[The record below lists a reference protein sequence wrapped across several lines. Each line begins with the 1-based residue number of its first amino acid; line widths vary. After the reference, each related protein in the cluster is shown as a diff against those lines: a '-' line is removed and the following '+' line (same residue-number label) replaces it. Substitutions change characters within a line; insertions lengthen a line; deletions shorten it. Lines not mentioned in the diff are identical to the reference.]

1 MKKMPNDESFERLV
15 SRSIADMP
23 VKITLPP
30 GNSNFKV
37 EYRLNSKS
45 ITSTVLVQQKPIS
58 IKPPSHLTPAGSR
71 AWWAL
76 GQFWLAVNNYE
87 GAIICA
93 KTGLEELGDDY
104 ADPMAIDDTSMKLWV
119 AEERIQKGHLSDGA
133 DMMLRILESRRNFTA
148 EQQKN
153 SPLNTAVF
161 A

>member
-1 MKKMPNDESFERLV
+1 MPQ
-15 SRSIADMP
+15 IGT
-23 VKITLPP
+23 TLETRAL

-45 ITSTVLVQQKPIS
+45 ITSTVLVQQKPMS
-58 IKPPSHLTPAGSR
+58 IKPPSHLTRSGSR

-104 ADPMAIDDTSMKLWV
+104 ADPTAIDDTRMKLWL

-133 DMMLRILESRRNFTA
+133 DMMLRILESRLYLYA
-148 EQQKN
+148 ERQKN
-153 SPLNTAVF
+153 THLNTALF

>member
-1 MKKMPNDESFERLV
+1 MPQ
-15 SRSIADMP
+15 IGT
-23 VKITLPP
+23 TLDTHAL

-45 ITSTVLVQQKPIS
+45 MTSTVLVQQKPIS
-58 IKPPSHLTPAGSR
+58 IKPPSVPSGSR

-87 GAIICA
+87 GAILCA

-104 ADPMAIDDTSMKLWV
+104 ASPMAIDDTQMKLWV
-119 AEERIQKGHLSDGA
+119 AEERIQKGLLSDGA
-133 DMMLRILESRRNFTA
+133 DMMLRILDSRLYLYA
-148 EQQKN
+148 ERQKN
-153 SPLNTAVF
+153 NPLKTALF